1 MLTSPAQIR
10 KFLKDVEYPVKK
22 QDLIEQ
28 AKKNNA
34 SNEVLQDLNRI
45 PDKEYTSAIDIDR
58 EFESI

>member
-45 PDKEYTSAIDIDR
+45 PDKEYTGAKDIDR

>member
-28 AKKNNA
+28 AKKNNG

-45 PDKEYTSAIDIDR
+45 PDKEYTGATDIDR